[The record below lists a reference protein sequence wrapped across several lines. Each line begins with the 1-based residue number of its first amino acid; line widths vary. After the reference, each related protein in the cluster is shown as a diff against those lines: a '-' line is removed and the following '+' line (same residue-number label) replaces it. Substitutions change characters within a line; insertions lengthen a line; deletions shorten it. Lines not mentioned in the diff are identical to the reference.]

1 MKFLSKHA
9 ASNILTQKLTYKK
22 NADENNRK
30 LKELLVQEQCNF
42 CAYTEKY
49 LEPLDSIEV
58 EHLNSSLK
66 YKDDYYNYYAVIRN
80 ANLYKQDEKYVDAS
94 FLDSLFFQNNE
105 TFSARIGFRQN
116 TYYEIDENDNEAID
130 FIDFLGLNHPTLS
143 EQRSKHIK
151 RLRESFSEAG
161 YPKEDIL
168 GFFHRNKDQLSF
180 CTAIE
185 TEFDIEVEEIIRN

>member
-1 MKFLSKHA
+1 MKFLSKYA
-9 ASNILTQKLTYKK
+9 ASDILTLELTYKK
-22 NADENNRK
+22 NASENNRK

-49 LEPLDSIEV
+49 LDPLDSVEV

-66 YKDDYYNYYAVIRN
+66 YRDDYYNYYAVIRN
-80 ANLYKQDEKYVDAS
+80 ANLYKQDEKYVGAS
-94 FLDSLFFQNNE
+94 FLNSLFFQNAE
-105 TFSARIGFRQN
+105 TFSAKIGFRQN
-116 TYYEIDENDNEAID
+116 TYYEIDEYDNEAVD

-151 RLRESFSEAG
+151 RLKESFGEAG
-161 YPKEDIL
+161 YSKEDIL

-185 TEFDIEVEEIIRN
+185 AEFDIEVEGIIRN